1 VSTSIPT
8 FVVVGHVNKGKSSV
22 VATLTEDPTV
32 PIDWTPGTTAHTG
45 AYTLVVDGQ
54 PVMRLLDTPGF
65 QDAPAALE
73 WMQLRA
79 HNAAERSQAISDF
92 VRENEGQDRFSDE
105 VELLRNLQQS
115 DAGILYVVDGSRP
128 YRPSHEAEMEILR
141 WSGKP
146 GMALINR
153 IGSHDYSAEWKPVL
167 LQFFNAV
174 RDFDAHKAGFDQRV
188 GLLQSFAEVRDE
200 WKPALQQA
208 VHTLQ
213 RERLRRDRN
222 GAELLA
228 SSLQRL
234 MTHVE
239 KVSVTVGGGSDS
251 MMSSKDS
258 PAVDEQLRKNYRSEL
273 RNLELQQRNQVNRL
287 YGHTT
292 LASAAEEF
300 ELLNEDLFSQTSWKV
315 FGLTPRQLAL
325 YAAGWGAVLGGGLDL
340 MVGTLS
346 FGAGALLGA
355 LTGGIGA
362 WLGSTRLSKTWDS
375 SGAMFKQIFPG
386 ETGRYRCFGPLSNPR
401 FAWVLLDRALM
412 HWSMVR
418 DRAHAMTAADAER
431 ISDDDKKGIVA
442 HLPKDVRDP
451 LDKGLRQILQS
462 GRTGKE
468 WTEAQH
474 TRFADALM
482 RAVGATTASLSEAG

>member
-1 VSTSIPT
+1 MEEVPT

-32 PIDWTPGTTAHTG
+32 PVDWTPGTTAQTG
-45 AYTLVVDGQ
+45 AYTLVVDGK
-54 PVMRLLDTPGF
+54 PVLRLLDTPGF

-73 WMQLRA
+73 WMQLRT
-79 HNAAERSQAISDF
+79 HNAAERSQAIAAF
-92 VRENEGQDRFSDE
+92 VAEHQGQDRFSDE
-105 VELLRNLQQS
+105 VELLQNLHRG

-141 WSGKP
+141 WSGQP

-153 IGSHDYSAEWKPVL
+153 IGDHDYSGEWKPVL

-174 RDFDAHKAGFDQRV
+174 RDFDAHGADFEQRV
-188 GLLQSFAEVRDE
+188 GLLQSFAEVREE

-208 VHTLQ
+208 VQTLRQ
-213 RERLRRDRN
+213 ERLRRDRSC
-222 GAELLA
+222 AELLA
-228 SSLQRL
+228 SSLQRM

-239 KVSVTVGGGSDS
+239 KVSVTAGGETA
-251 MMSSKDS
+251 K
-258 PAVDEQLRKNYRSEL
+258 VDEQLRKNYRQQM
-273 RNLELQQRNQVNRL
+273 RNLELQQRNQLNRL
-287 YGHTT
+287 YGHNT
-292 LASAAEEF
+292 LVTSAGEF

-355 LTGGIGA
+355 LTGGVGA

-375 SGAMFKQIFPG
+375 SGALFKQIFPG
-386 ETGRYRCFGPLSNPR
+386 ETGRYRCYGPLSNPR

-412 HWSMVR
+412 HWNMVR
-418 DRAHAMTAADAER
+418 DRAHALTAADGGADSGEG
-431 ISDDDKKGIVA
+431 DKKGIVA
-442 HLPKDVRDP
+442 HLPKEVRDA

-462 GRTGKE
+462 GRSGNE

-474 TRFADALM
+474 ARFTEALL
-482 RAVGATTASLSEAG
+482 RASGGLND